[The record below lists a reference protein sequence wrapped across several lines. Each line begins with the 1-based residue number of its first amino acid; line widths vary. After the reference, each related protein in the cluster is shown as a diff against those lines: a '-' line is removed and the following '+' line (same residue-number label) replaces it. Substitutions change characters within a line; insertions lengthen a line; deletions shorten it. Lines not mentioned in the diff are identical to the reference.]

1 MSIQFPWNFLVLVSR
16 AFCIRGYQEDGK
28 VQMLSGAIRYVICR
42 LEIGS
47 VYFKPGLRVY
57 GLKVAEKL
65 GTP

>member
-1 MSIQFPWNFLVLVSR
+1 
-16 AFCIRGYQEDGK
+16 
-28 VQMLSGAIRYVICR
+28 MLSGAIRHVICW

-47 VYFKPGLRVY
+47 VYFKLGLRVY